1 MAPFAAITT
10 HCVDNYNTSSTYILR
25 FFSAKWKGIS
35 KKNQEKQRK
44 IRQNMAKTR
53 KNTANPGFYGKYF
66 LLKDLVPA
74 QRIVLSARLICSHF
88 YIGNWLFNIGHF

>member
-25 FFSAKWKGIS
+25 FFSAKWKSIS

-44 IRQNMAKTR
+44 IKE
-53 KNTANPGFYGKYF
+53 
-66 LLKDLVPA
+66 
-74 QRIVLSARLICSHF
+74 
-88 YIGNWLFNIGHF
+88 NIGKSRILWQIIAIKGLSSGSKNCPVRPASSINMKGLRGGACPLSCPA